1 MQDGSTGKGTS
12 CWVRW
17 RLFSPQI
24 SQGGRKEPAP
34 SSHLQTSIH
43 VFCHACAHTSTNI
56 CKYKKTIHSTFLIVC
71 FWLCYAF
78 CFLELVL
85 FFPPPSSLLHVKRI
99 PSKNH
104 PKYHIM
110 ERAWND
116 SWVRHLDYQSQ
127 CMKVN
132 LVMLWDVSVG
142 NFFMLFKNFY

>member
-1 MQDGSTGKGTS
+1 MLSLMTLVQSSDLT
-12 CWVRW
+12 R
-17 RLFSPQI
+17 
-24 SQGGRKEPAP
+24 RKERT
-34 SSHLQTSIH
+34 SSIKSSSDLNTCVLSRMCTH
-43 VFCHACAHTSTNI
+43 
-56 CKYKKTIHSTFLIVC
+56 KYKHMQIQKDNSFNISHCMFLTL
-71 FWLCYAF
+71 LCILF
-78 CFLELVL
+78 CRVSSF

-116 SWVRHLDYQSQ
+116 SWERYLDYQSQ

-132 LVMLWDVSVG
+132 LMMFWDVSVG